1 MGGKAT
7 MSMRVKI
14 STRKITGKDG
24 REHTFDIYAVMGRDY
39 HYQIYLDDKFWCTA
53 ESGCEADEEIE
64 DAIAKVLTRMAS

>member
-1 MGGKAT
+1 
-7 MSMRVKI
+7 MSMRGKI

-24 REHTFDIYAVMGRDY
+24 REHTFEIYAVTGRDY

-53 ESGCEADEEIE
+53 ESGCEADGEIE